1 MGTCT
6 CTRRD
11 FPDHPFSSQESLL
24 TPYEASLG
32 ISVHT
37 VTNLVTGLNE
47 VAASGYISRA
57 RLQVYLRI
65 FELNLGL
72 GEDQEL
78 PRGKLMREF
87 EKRGGFDQEKLTD
100 LMVLLGSGEDTLKAD
115 ALFWSRCKGQELA
128 ISDVRSLLQ
137 SLTHLAY
144 SVLPQFALDSMTST
158 SSVSTISSLERDINL
173 LRSVQEK
180 VVTYWEKKLMAGEE
194 TVTLAQFRSGFGE
207 DQCKALCSS
216 SNLRQ
221 FGREVDKLLATS

>member
-6 CTRRD
+6 CTHRD
-11 FPDHPFSSQESLL
+11 YPDRPFSSQESLL
-24 TPYEASLG
+24 THYEASLG

-47 VAASGYISRA
+47 VAVRGYISRA

-65 FELNLGL
+65 YELNLGL
-72 GEDQEL
+72 GEDQER
-78 PRGKLMREF
+78 PKGKLIREF
-87 EKRGGFDQEKLTD
+87 EKREGFDQEKLIA
-100 LMVLLGSGEDTLKAD
+100 LMVLLGTGEDTIKAD

-128 ISDVRSLLQ
+128 VSDVHSLLQ

-144 SVLPQFALDSMTST
+144 SVLPQLALDSIRTT
-158 SSVSTISSLERDINL
+158 SSESTLSALENDIAL

-207 DQCKALCSS
+207 DEFKALCSS

-221 FGREVDKLLATS
+221 FGREVDKLLTTP